1 MKIGTFS
8 SERRGDKMAT
18 PGKIRLDALLRAIDQ
33 KRPDLLLTAGY
44 AVETDDDMAE
54 LHDRLTSMDWDGVL
68 FVEVRD
74 SRKLP
79 WQLDIEGWSYEL
91 YGHCLYA
98 WSRNGGA
105 QALGRQSFV
114 SSADAQSK
122 LAALEVGLAERD
134 ILFRD
139 QRVGA
144 LICGE
149 INVLRGTDPV
159 RCRSQATADWMK
171 DLAIMV
177 NPTHDRMGR
186 DGILDAKRRFISQT
200 MRGGNGIYISAS
212 NWNSEARRPQSQ
224 HAELLHTVYAAGKRL
239 TLLPYSFQ
247 QHVGRKAYDFEYREV
262 SM

>member
-8 SERRGDKMAT
+8 SERCGDKMAA
-18 PGKIRLDALLRAIDQ
+18 PGKVRLEALIQAIDQ
-33 KRPDLLLTAGY
+33 KRPDLLLTAGH
-44 AVETDDDMAE
+44 ALEIDDDIAE
-54 LHDRLTSMDWDGVL
+54 LHERLTPLDWDGVI

-79 WQLDIEGWSYEL
+79 WLLDIEGWSYEL

-98 WSRNGGA
+98 WTRNRGA

-122 LAALEVGLAERD
+122 LPALEVGLADRD
-134 ILFRD
+134 VLFRD

-149 INVLRGTDPV
+149 INVLRGMNPV
-159 RCRSQATADWMK
+159 WCRSQVTVDWMK
-171 DLAIMV
+171 DLAVMV

-200 MRGGNGIYISAS
+200 MRDGKGIYISAS
-212 NWNSEARRPQSQ
+212 NWNSGARRPQSQ

-239 TLLPYSFQ
+239 TLSPWSFQ
-247 QHVGRKAYDFEYREV
+247 HPAGRKAYDFEYREV
-262 SM
+262 SV